1 MANYVAYV
9 RVSTDRQGKS
19 GLGLEAQEAL
29 IASFIASTAGAKLLC
44 PVFTEIETGKNDD
57 RPVLAQAISRCHQT
71 GATLL
76 ISKLDRLARSVSFI
90 SNLMKAVD
98 FRVAEMP
105 HATPFELHIRAS
117 VAEEEARMISA
128 RTKAGLAA
136 AKARGTWIS
145 KAGNVTTG
153 LGGDRGYRAGPDKLR
168 EMGQLGGIAATVVN
182 VRRANRYASEISPT
196 LAELRAEG
204 ITSNKAVAAALNAR
218 GVATPRGGHWTGTAV
233 RRLLKRV
240 EALA

>member
-29 IASFIASTAGAKLLC
+29 ISSFIASTPGAKLLC
-44 PVFTEIETGKNDD
+44 PILTEVETGKNDD
-57 RPVLAQAISRCHQT
+57 RPILAQAIARCHQT

-90 SNLMKAVD
+90 ANLMKAVD

-105 HATPFELHIRAS
+105 HAAPFELHIRAS

-128 RTKAGLAA
+128 RTKAALAA
-136 AKARGTWIS
+136 AKARGV
-145 KAGNVTTG
+145 K
-153 LGGDRGYRAGPDKLR
+153 LGGDRGYRPPHDPVRLANAGASASVVHTRNANRFASEIGPVLAELEVAGVTSNK
-168 EMGQLGGIAATVVN
+168 GIAA
-182 VRRANRYASEISPT
+182 AM
-196 LAELRAEG
+196 
-204 ITSNKAVAAALNAR
+204 NAR
-218 GVATPRGGHWTGTAV
+218 GVATPRGGKWTATAV
-233 RRLLKRV
+233 RRLLARV
-240 EALA
+240 ETLA